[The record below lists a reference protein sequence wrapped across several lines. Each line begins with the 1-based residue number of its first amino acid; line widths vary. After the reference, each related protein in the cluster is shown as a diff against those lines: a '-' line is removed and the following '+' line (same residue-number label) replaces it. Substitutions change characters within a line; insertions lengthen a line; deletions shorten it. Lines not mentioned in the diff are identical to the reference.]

1 LAITFENNISQRILK
16 SVKQNTLYG
25 PKGIRIIDLKETGF
39 RLMS

>member
-1 LAITFENNISQRILK
+1 
-16 SVKQNTLYG
+16 VKQNTLYG